1 MAQNMM
7 AQMAWIGRGQSSYA
21 YRILEPPYL
30 QMETPHFDRV
40 NAQMGCCGLGMLF
53 GCSQVSKNYLPGIK
67 TYVVPHFLQ
76 ESFNQDEWKELV
88 FRFNRGMNQVR
99 RVYAC
104 ALLLVLQHVE
114 IHNFHAS
121 LTRPPLSV
129 SSLCRLKDRGGKQQ
143 QLHCAHRSP
152 ATQASSNNHV
162 TIICSCS
169 PSPDMCLTEPVH
181 WFFYTV
187 AGGCCAEA
195 AAMPH
200 QTRLRTNVGPA
211 LASLCAELSTEKFE
225 HKLLSLPCRACIV
238 LAPTRHAV
246 FCSSAQLQLSL
257 LPQMMFTLLSFRLKW
272 RIEVKASLEMPLDG
286 REMPPEAFLVLEGQA
301 VSNNPMSIVQ
311 GMPGM
316 PNMMGMVSAVF
327 VIFCAAVQRKC
338 SVCLLFVR

>member
-88 FRFNRGMNQVR
+88 FRFNRGMNQFMQ
-99 RVYAC
+99 A
-104 ALLLVLQHVE
+104 E
-114 IHNFHAS
+114 
-121 LTRPPLSV
+121 RPW
-129 SSLCRLKDRGGKQQ
+129 G
-143 QLHCAHRSP
+143 
-152 ATQASSNNHV
+152 
-162 TIICSCS
+162 

-211 LASLCAELSTEKFE
+211 LASLCAELSTEK
-225 HKLLSLPCRACIV
+225 
-238 LAPTRHAV
+238 
-246 FCSSAQLQLSL
+246 
-257 LPQMMFTLLSFRLKW
+257 LKW

-301 VSNNPMSIVQ
+301 VSNNPMSVVQ

-316 PNMMGMVSAVF
+316 PNMMGMGMGGGMNPQMGMPGMGMPGMMNPAMMQPGAF
-327 VIFCAAVQRKC
+327 PGQPMPQ
-338 SVCLLFVR
+338 